1 MPWNDA
7 FLRLSISLVRS
18 ACILEERFPFF
29 PRDRIH
35 YASIMPPITLLSC
48 ESIEKAYGVNP
59 LFTSLTLGLCEGD
72 HVGLIGP
79 NGSGK
84 STLLKIL
91 AGLDEPDS
99 GTRTVRRQICIGYV
113 PQEPSFDEGRSVED
127 TLAQVL
133 LKEGIDPHEQGG
145 RIARALS
152 LGGFTRAGQLVAT
165 LSGGWKKRLAIARSL
180 MLEPDVL
187 LMDEPTNHL
196 DVEGI
201 LWLEEIL
208 KEEPH
213 AFIVISHDRKFL
225 ETVAG
230 RIWELNRRYPNGLF
244 QASGRY
250 SDFLEQRDAF
260 LQAQADYQ
268 ASVANRV
275 RREVE
280 WLRRGPKART
290 TKAKARIDSAGRLI
304 EELQDL
310 ESRQAQGSAAI
321 EFSASG
327 RKSKQLLA
335 AKGLGKCLGGQPIV
349 TDVEVQLG
357 PGERIGLL
365 GANGSGKTTLLKL
378 LAGSL
383 EPDCGV
389 ITRADRLRVVTFEQH
404 RESLDQQ
411 ATLRR
416 AFAPSGVDTV
426 LYQDR
431 PVHLVSWAKRFLFRP
446 EQLDVPVSRLS
457 GGEQARLLIARLML
471 QPADLLILDEP
482 TNDLDIP
489 TLDVLED
496 SLLEFAGAIV
506 LVTHDRW
513 LLDRVS
519 TRLLALD
526 GTGRAEWFA
535 DFAQWEAAQ
544 ARKSAGERK
553 SQVSEG
559 KERAAPAELS
569 KRKGLSYK
577 EQKEWDQIETKI
589 LKAEETVAVCE
600 SAANDPAIASSA
612 EDLQKRYAA
621 LQAAQADVERLY
633 ARWAELEE
641 KRVQVIGKG

>member
-1 MPWNDA
+1 
-7 FLRLSISLVRS
+7 
-18 ACILEERFPFF
+18 
-29 PRDRIH
+29 
-35 YASIMPPITLLSC
+35 MPPIVLLSC
-48 ESIEKAYGVNP
+48 ESVGKSYGVKP
-59 LFTSLTLGLCEGD
+59 LFTDLSLGLCGGD

-91 AGLDEPDS
+91 AGLEESDC
-99 GTRTVRRQICIGYV
+99 GTRSVRRQLRIGYV
-113 PQEPSFDEGRSVED
+113 PQEPSVAEQHSVEEA
-127 TLAQVL
+127 LSQVL
-133 LKEGIDPHEQGG
+133 LDEGLDPHEHG
-145 RIARALS
+145 ARLAKAIS
-152 LGGFTRAGQLVAT
+152 LGGFVRSDQLVST

-201 LWLEEIL
+201 LWLEDLL
-208 KEEPH
+208 KAEPH
-213 AFIVISHDRKFL
+213 AFIVISHDRRFL
-225 ETVAG
+225 ESVTT
-230 RIWELNRRYPNGLF
+230 RIWELNRRYPNSLF
-244 QASGRY
+244 QANGRY
-250 SDFLEQRDAF
+250 SEFLEQRDAA

-268 ASVANRV
+268 ASLANRV

-304 EELQDL
+304 DELNDI
-310 ESRQAQGSAAI
+310 ESRQRNTSAGI
-321 EFSASG
+321 DFTSSG
-327 RKSKQLLA
+327 RRSKQLLFTEGVQ
-335 AKGLGKCLGGQPIV
+335 KSLGGKLIV
-349 TDVEVQLG
+349 SGVDILLG

-365 GANGSGKTTLLKL
+365 GPNGSGKTTFLKL
-378 LAGSL
+378 LAGTV
-383 EPDCGV
+383 EPDSGT

-416 AFAPSGVDTV
+416 ALAPAGGDAV

-431 PVHLVSWAKRFLFRP
+431 SVHLASWAKRFLFKP
-446 EQLDVPVSRLS
+446 EQLDLPVSRLS

-471 QPADLLILDEP
+471 QPADLLLLDEP

-496 SLLEFAGAIV
+496 SLLEFAGALV

-535 DFAQWEAAQ
+535 DYAQWEAAQ
-544 ARKSAGERK
+544 ERK
-553 SQVSEG
+553 TTVEGRSQIS
-559 KERAAPAELS
+559 KESSAPAQPS

-577 EQKEWDQIETKI
+577 EQKEWDLIETKI
-589 LKAEETVAVCE
+589 LEAEETVATCQ
-600 SAANDPAIASSA
+600 SAANDPSIASSA
-612 EDLQKRYAA
+612 VDLQARYAA
-621 LQAAQADVERLY
+621 LHAAQADVERLY
-633 ARWAELEE
+633 ARWAELDG
-641 KRVQVIGKG
+641 KRIQAISHTQA